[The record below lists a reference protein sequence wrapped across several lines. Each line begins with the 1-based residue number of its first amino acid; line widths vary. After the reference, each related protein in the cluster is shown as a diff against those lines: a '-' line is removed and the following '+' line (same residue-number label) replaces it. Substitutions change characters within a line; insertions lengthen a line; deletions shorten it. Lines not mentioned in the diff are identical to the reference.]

1 MKINKLLSAIKP
13 YQHNKLTLNPKRA
26 ALLVID
32 MQNDFLNP
40 KSPAY
45 TENAKYIVP
54 NLQKLIKTCRKH
66 KIPVIYTAHCHADPK
81 IDGGMTAKWWPEIA
95 NKKTLVA
102 GTKGTEIIKELK
114 PLSRSCVQGRGLAK
128 EKIIYKHRYSAFYNT
143 DLEITLRGL
152 SITDLI
158 ITGIMTGICC
168 ESTARD
174 AFFRDFRVFVIA
186 DSTAAGENELHLNSL
201 KILAY
206 AFAYVTTTDY
216 IIERFTI
223 GSRRL

>member
-13 YQHNKLTLNPKRA
+13 YQHNKLILNPKRA
-26 ALLVID
+26 ALLMID
-32 MQNDFLNP
+32 MQNDFLDK

-45 TENAKYIVP
+45 TKNAEYIIA
-54 NLQKLIKTCRKH
+54 NLKKLIKTARRV
-66 KIPVIYTAHCHADPK
+66 KIPVIYTAHCHQDSK
-81 IDGGMTAKWWPEIA
+81 IDGGMTAKWWPEIRD
-95 NKKTLVA
+95 KKILVA
-102 GTKGTEIIKELK
+102 GSKGAEIINELK
-114 PLSRSCVQGRGLAK
+114 PLSRSCVQGRGLVK

-143 DLEITLRGL
+143 DLEIYLRGL
-152 SITDLI
+152 GVTDLI

-168 ESTARD
+168 DSTARD

-206 AFAYVTTTDY
+206 AFAYVTTTDN
-216 IIERFTI
+216 IIRMMA
-223 GSRRL
+223 

>member
-1 MKINKLLSAIKP
+1 MKIDKLLSAIKP
-13 YQHNKLTLNPKRA
+13 YQHNKLVLNPKKA

-32 MQNDFLNP
+32 MQNDFLDK

-45 TENAKYIVP
+45 TENAEYIIP
-54 NLQKLIKTCRKH
+54 NIQNLIKTARKE
-66 KIPVIYTAHCHADPK
+66 KIPIIYTAHCHADPK

-95 NKKTLVA
+95 EKKVLVA
-102 GTKGTEIIKELK
+102 GTKGAKIISELN
-114 PLSRSCVQGRGLAK
+114 PLPK

-152 SITDLI
+152 GITDLI

-174 AFFRDFRVFVIA
+174 AFFRDFRVFFVGDA
-186 DSTAAGENELHLNSL
+186 TAAGEEELHLNSL

-206 AFAYVTTTDY
+206 AFAYVTTTND
-216 IIERFTI
+216 IIRMMA
-223 GSRRL
+223 